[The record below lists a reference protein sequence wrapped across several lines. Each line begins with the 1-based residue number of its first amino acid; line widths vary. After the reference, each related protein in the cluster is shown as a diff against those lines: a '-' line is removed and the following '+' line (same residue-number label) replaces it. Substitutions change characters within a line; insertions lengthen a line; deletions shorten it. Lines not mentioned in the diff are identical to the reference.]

1 MKNIRTVATAAAMA
15 AVMAGA
21 AVRADTGKDKAAV
34 VPPGGFPSLFVSTS
48 ADLQRFGDA
57 AYYRMLAADGIA
69 SSDPK
74 ALFARIA
81 AATQAGESYKA
92 LYLSRIFTVV
102 QPDNST
108 GWENRATLAAA
119 LGFEAEA
126 AAARANASSASPAPI
141 SGSALPGSF
150 KVRPATLNDWAAALA
165 MVADDTTA
173 REGRPVVVAV
183 ADNLSGVAVP
193 SNAAIEEAGRGPWV
207 DPKPVQVEDVLTNLF
222 AMPQATP
229 MDRKSMKGGLF
240 ALGALAMA
248 GSAYSS
254 ATGVASTAAQLAEVS
269 GNVMARA
276 FEVPSELKG
285 GTFVSVTYANGAA
298 KPTTMKPKTA
308 GKYEAV
314 GTPLPMLWASGPS
327 LSASVQAHWRS
338 GDTSKS
344 EAIRIDGKTK
354 KQEWKKYELS
364 PMTYPRMQRFCED
377 GRGCS
382 PMLTLL
388 EVMLTA
394 DDLRALAPGTEGR
407 LPSLSAWTS
416 RYASRTAMTIGVAG
430 DRFTGFDAAG
440 TVYITRHRPTE
451 WLVTAAAP
459 AIAKK

>member
-1 MKNIRTVATAAAMA
+1 MKNIKTAATAAAMA

-21 AVRADTGKDKAAV
+21 AVGADNDKDKAVAAAL
-34 VPPGGFPSLFVSTS
+34 GFPSLFVSTS
-48 ADLQRFGDA
+48 PDLQRFADA
-57 AYYRMLAADGIA
+57 SYYRTLAADGIK

-74 ALFARIA
+74 ALYARIA
-81 AATQAGESYKA
+81 AATQAGENYKA
-92 LYLSRIFTVV
+92 LYLSRIFTLV
-102 QPDNST
+102 QPANST
-108 GWENRATLAAA
+108 GWENRASFATA

-126 AAARANASSASPAPI
+126 AGARANAASTSPAPL
-141 SGSALPGSF
+141 SGGALPGSF
-150 KVRPATLNDWAAALA
+150 KVRPTTLSDWAAALA

-173 REGRPVVVAV
+173 REGRATVVAV
-183 ADNLSGVAVP
+183 ADNLSGVDVP
-193 SNAAIEEAGRGPWV
+193 SNAAIEESGRGPWV

-222 AMPQATP
+222 TMPQATP

-254 ATGVASTAAQLAEVS
+254 ATGVASTAAQLAQVS
-269 GNVMARA
+269 GNVMAHA

-285 GTFVSVTYANGAA
+285 GTFVSVTYANGVA
-298 KPTTMKPKTA
+298 KPTTIKPKTA

-327 LSASVQAHWRS
+327 LSSSVQAQWRS

-354 KQEWKKYELS
+354 KQEWKKYELAA
-364 PMTYPRMQRFCED
+364 MTYPRMQRFCD
-377 GRGCS
+377 DARRCS

-394 DDLRALAPGTEGR
+394 DDLRALAPGTETR

-416 RYASRTAMTIGVAG
+416 RYNSRTGMTLGAAG